1 MKQSAGNQTQR
12 RESFTLDSSLQNITI
27 LPGPYL
33 TGSHLYKDQR
43 LLPIHSYTNESSAV
57 RQSGIVP
64 GIVAASIFIVFLLGL
79 YTILWKCMSFEVKR
93 YKGSRR
99 PKQKIHRS
107 GTVSC

>member
-64 GIVAASIFIVFLLGL
+64 GTKGAGGRSRRFIVQARFPADGGFCNAL
-79 YTILWKCMSFEVKR
+79 C
-93 YKGSRR
+93 
-99 PKQKIHRS
+99 
-107 GTVSC
+107 